1 VFSQLQATRYL
12 FNTNDAA
19 LDELAYE
26 GPAKFKMLVF
36 ALEITV
42 LCDGFGSSIILK
54 DGGES

>member
-1 VFSQLQATRYL
+1 MYL
-12 FNTNDAA
+12 FDTNDAP
-19 LDELAYE
+19 LNELTNE
-26 GPAKFKMLVF
+26 GPTKFKMLVF